1 MATYITEQ
9 SFEWLLNSL
18 GAKTR
23 NYNSKNSRKSV
34 KAPKIIKSL
43 IKHTSLGN
51 EGSPE
56 QLYFHEKE
64 CVWILFANVSARRT
78 LLETKQRKSP
88 LKSETIGIGQ
98 CPNLV
103 HVFRRWDERMSML
116 LVLTLCIMD

>member
-34 KAPKIIKSL
+34 KAPKIIKYL

-78 LLETKQRKSP
+78 LLETEKIAV
-88 LKSETIGIGQ
+88 E
-98 CPNLV
+98 
-103 HVFRRWDERMSML
+103 F
-116 LVLTLCIMD
+116 